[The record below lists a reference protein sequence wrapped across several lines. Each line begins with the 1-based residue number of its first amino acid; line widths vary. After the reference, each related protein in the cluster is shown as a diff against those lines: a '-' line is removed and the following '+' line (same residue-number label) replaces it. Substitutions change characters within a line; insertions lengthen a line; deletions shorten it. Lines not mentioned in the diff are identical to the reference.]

1 MNSKTLEMLQKFV
14 KEDEEE
20 NEEELEDIGQK
31 LNMIKQKNNQNKLND
46 NEIIQKEDDFA
57 DLIKKI
63 NDLDQGNTSNEK
75 IPNKEE
81 NHSEN
86 NPEIN
91 NEEFKNDN
99 DDNKIKENQY
109 KIEILKKIVFM
120 KETKNKLLYFKN
132 WDCQI
137 KMNSENNN
145 IESKENKIEEK
156 KEIVNDVN
164 VIIDIENENNEENI
178 KILDN
183 KENEEKENNN
193 TNELNNNEMKLNE
206 ILTNDEE
213 EDIDAHESNEI
224 IIQHQ
229 NRLLSGETN
238 NFQILNPLTQ
248 IGDGDLNINNINLDN
263 IFSQNKPLI
272 DINTNNNLTSSQNK
286 QNKNLF
292 CLSIFNIIQNR
303 LYLFHKTLISVLKH
317 KSIISNY
324 YDQLYQLDKL
334 NKKYEAIL
342 DEKSSIIIN
351 KTDEIEDLKEKIEKL
366 RKNIKELNKK
376 NKSLNVIQ
384 ESLCAKC
391 GGSLEESFTGEAL
404 IENQNII
411 KEQNEQIEKMK
422 KEMSEIRSKYNL
434 AELRLKDLDNIKKEF
449 ENLSGS
455 LLKPKIDI
463 ETQTEESL
471 LNLKNTNNNNNINIQ
486 IYNNTN
492 TNTNTS
498 NSNNI
503 STNNVNKNINLSNR
517 NKGNSKK
524 KNIPKKNN
532 NNFSNS
538 TNSYMST
545 SLGNNKNTKNNTNE
559 NINNTELNNEIITS
573 LRFDN
578 SVLSNELLNLN
589 REFNKL
595 RNEHKVIN
603 DKNIKLVKDKKD
615 LLDKLKQKNDM
626 YEKYK
631 KENEEINRLINNS
644 KYKNIVNAE
653 TENKKLKNII
663 EQNDIDIKNLKNMN
677 EKCAKKILE
686 QNTQI
691 EKMKNALANFLNF
704 KQQKENLTIEN
715 EKYENE
721 IKKLRKELDEE
732 KNINEK
738 NTILMNNKDKEI
750 EKLSNE
756 VSYYNFH
763 IKKCKS
769 DAERALEDAIGYQK
783 IVRILE
789 IQLNEYK
796 QQLDKIKQEKNI

>member
-1 MNSKTLEMLQKFV
+1 
-14 KEDEEE
+14 
-20 NEEELEDIGQK
+20 
-31 LNMIKQKNNQNKLND
+31 
-46 NEIIQKEDDFA
+46 
-57 DLIKKI
+57 
-63 NDLDQGNTSNEK
+63 
-75 IPNKEE
+75 
-81 NHSEN
+81 
-86 NPEIN
+86 
-91 NEEFKNDN
+91 
-99 DDNKIKENQY
+99 
-109 KIEILKKIVFM
+109 
-120 KETKNKLLYFKN
+120 
-132 WDCQI
+132 
-137 KMNSENNN
+137 
-145 IESKENKIEEK
+145 
-156 KEIVNDVN
+156 
-164 VIIDIENENNEENI
+164 
-178 KILDN
+178 
-183 KENEEKENNN
+183 
-193 TNELNNNEMKLNE
+193 
-206 ILTNDEE
+206 
-213 EDIDAHESNEI
+213 
-224 IIQHQ
+224 
-229 NRLLSGETN
+229 
-238 NFQILNPLTQ
+238 
-248 IGDGDLNINNINLDN
+248 
-263 IFSQNKPLI
+263 
-272 DINTNNNLTSSQNK
+272 
-286 QNKNLF
+286 
-292 CLSIFNIIQNR
+292 
-303 LYLFHKTLISVLKH
+303 
-317 KSIISNY
+317 
-324 YDQLYQLDKL
+324 
-334 NKKYEAIL
+334 
-342 DEKSSIIIN
+342 
-351 KTDEIEDLKEKIEKL
+351 
-366 RKNIKELNKK
+366 
-376 NKSLNVIQ
+376 
-384 ESLCAKC
+384 
-391 GGSLEESFTGEAL
+391 
-404 IENQNII
+404 
-411 KEQNEQIEKMK
+411 
-422 KEMSEIRSKYNL
+422 
-434 AELRLKDLDNIKKEF
+434 
-449 ENLSGS
+449 
-455 LLKPKIDI
+455 
-463 ETQTEESL
+463 
-471 LNLKNTNNNNNINIQ
+471 
-486 IYNNTN
+486 
-492 TNTNTS
+492 
-498 NSNNI
+498 
-503 STNNVNKNINLSNR
+503 
-517 NKGNSKK
+517 
-524 KNIPKKNN
+524 
-532 NNFSNS
+532 
-538 TNSYMST
+538 MST
-545 SLGNNKNTKNNTNE
+545 SLGHNKNTKNNTNE

-595 RNEHKVIN
+595 RNEQKVIN